1 MAVARIR
8 IRAHSIAAASIPRGA
23 IPCIHHP
30 GTRPA
35 IHQWLQEY
43 VQWRSMSTPSI
54 KPPTCRRPRV
64 LQLEAQ
70 NKKVNHIP
78 RCTTAR
84 HASTSTNTWH
94 IPTAQQL
101 EQGVRTSIA
110 SESAN
115 KNLPG
120 ASSTILSATQEDPSI
135 NYWKLYQD
143 KVNKKQR
150 ITKQELIHLSRWLGA
165 QPMNKD
171 TALKLTKLIK
181 DFQKAKLPF
190 DMAFYND
197 LIHFHIKR
205 NKFDDVQWVLDAMF
219 AERQK
224 SNSRV
229 SQRTLA
235 LIMAMHLK
243 TGNKAGLD
251 RLIQRQDNGIAH
263 YMAKFLEWTRGLQ
276 LTDDH
281 IQTAKRIFF
290 DLQFKRCAP
299 NTPRFTHL
307 LEHLF
312 ESDKSQEALG
322 LVNHILDIGYPLNKF
337 TSTCVMSGLVKAK
350 RFEDAAGV
358 WDRVQGN
365 SDVLDISIA
374 NGLLAAVSQDPKRLG
389 AAQELWARMNE
400 TPGLKPDEYSFACML
415 SSYIG
420 SKDSDSAMTLWQEMQ
435 KAPHWIKPNKVLY
448 NVMMNGLFY
457 THKPEVAK
465 TLYEELLTRKD
476 LGKMPLSL
484 DTCHIMIR
492 GLLSV
497 RDVTGLQQVLAK
509 MEKDG
514 IEPNGTTY
522 TIMSDVLFSQRDAS
536 SADKISDL
544 MASRDLPK
552 TEITYSAMIS
562 GYAQNGDMVR
572 AQELL
577 KEMQAAGHQ
586 PSIHIYD
593 KAEKWYDEMRKTQ
606 STVAWEPHY
615 VLLRACVE
623 HRQWRT
629 AQRVVK
635 AMKEHPFESHV
646 PRLNLL
652 IQEVER
658 VAAGAAPKDVFRR
671 SNR

>member
-1 MAVARIR
+1 
-8 IRAHSIAAASIPRGA
+8 
-23 IPCIHHP
+23 
-30 GTRPA
+30 
-35 IHQWLQEY
+35 
-43 VQWRSMSTPSI
+43 
-54 KPPTCRRPRV
+54 
-64 LQLEAQ
+64 
-70 NKKVNHIP
+70 
-78 RCTTAR
+78 
-84 HASTSTNTWH
+84 
-94 IPTAQQL
+94 L
-101 EQGVRTSIA
+101 EQGSRTLIA
-110 SESAN
+110 SESAL
-115 KNLPG
+115 KRNLPS
-120 ASSTILSATQEDPSI
+120 ASPALLSESQTDPSI
-135 NYWKLYQD
+135 SYWKLYQD

-150 ITKQELIHLSRWLGA
+150 ITNQELIRLSRWLGA

-181 DFQKAKLPF
+181 DFQKAKLSF
-190 DMAFYND
+190 DMALYND

-205 NKFDDVQWVLDAMF
+205 NKFDDVQWVLDAMI

-224 SNSRV
+224 SNSCV

-235 LIMAMHLK
+235 LIMAMYLK
-243 TGNKAGLD
+243 TGNTAGLD

-312 ESDKSQEALG
+312 DSDKSQEALG
-322 LVNHILDIGYPLNKF
+322 LVNHILDIGYPLNKY

-350 RFEDAAGV
+350 RFEDAAAV
-358 WDRVQGN
+358 WDRVQRS

-374 NGLLAAVSQDPKRLG
+374 NSLLAAFSQDPKRLG
-389 AAQELWARMNE
+389 AAQELWTRMNE
-400 TPGLKPDEYSFACML
+400 TPELKPDEYSFASML
-415 SSYIG
+415 TSYIG
-420 SKDSDSAMTLWQEMQ
+420 SKDPDSAMTLWQEMQ
-435 KAPHWIKPNKVLY
+435 KAPHWIKPNKILY

-457 THKPEVAK
+457 THQPEMAK
-465 TLYEELLTRKD
+465 TLYEELLARKD
-476 LGKMPLSL
+476 LGKRPLSL

-497 RDVTGLQQVLAK
+497 RDVKGLQQVLAR

-514 IEPNGTTY
+514 IEPTGTTY
-522 TIMSDVLFSQRDAS
+522 TIMSGVLFSQRDAS

-577 KEMQAAGHQ
+577 KEMQAAGYQ
-586 PSIHIYD
+586 PSIHIYGALMQGAFRSGQAELAEEMAQLAKSTKSGMSPGAYSIMIGGYANLVMLD
-593 KAEKWYDEMRKTQ
+593 KAEKWYNEMRRTQ
-606 STVAWEPHY
+606 SKVAWEPHY

-623 HRQWRT
+623 RRQWET
-629 AQRVVK
+629 AQRVVN

-646 PRLNLL
+646 PKLNLL

-658 VAAGAAPKDVFRR
+658 VVAGAAPREVFRR
-671 SNR
+671 SSR